1 MELKV
6 VEMVHRRPP
15 LLGKLRLLHCL
26 RNPPVVHSKT
36 SVAMNFQDPPSQ
48 GAIPASEHGH
58 ASLITPSTSTATAC
72 NDCADRDHDG
82 VLPRFHPS
90 DATGDQPDGGP
101 DDGSNLS
108 HCLCGERSC
117 AEQRKTSSRSDV
129 TGTLKKNSWTPPD
142 IVMQLLAAQNGFLA
156 EKLTEARTK
165 LESTQNHDNASEM
178 LDRPGSV
185 ADNED
190 GDDDPLQMMKLAMKK
205 RQQVEES
212 LQEECRQLREGLS
225 HMLSLVGLT
234 MAHFD
239 PKDMSAILLPGLDP
253 LPDGFPLPDMG
264 AQLDMNVFDGP
275 FAYDKIKKRGITQVQ
290 MKDVREG
297 LRLVTKICTILCL
310 IIGIVALLRL
320 PGQLSGPLRLMDQ
333 KQRGMGVWVRW

>member
-1 MELKV
+1 
-6 VEMVHRRPP
+6 
-15 LLGKLRLLHCL
+15 
-26 RNPPVVHSKT
+26 
-36 SVAMNFQDPPSQ
+36 
-48 GAIPASEHGH
+48 
-58 ASLITPSTSTATAC
+58 
-72 NDCADRDHDG
+72 
-82 VLPRFHPS
+82 
-90 DATGDQPDGGP
+90 
-101 DDGSNLS
+101 
-108 HCLCGERSC
+108 
-117 AEQRKTSSRSDV
+117 
-129 TGTLKKNSWTPPD
+129 
-142 IVMQLLAAQNGFLA
+142 
-156 EKLTEARTK
+156 

-190 GDDDPLQMMKLAMKK
+190 GGDDPWQTMKLAMKK
-205 RQQVEES
+205 RQQVEEA

-239 PKDMSAILLPGLDP
+239 PKDMSAILLPGPDP

-275 FAYDKIKKRGITQVQ
+275 FAYDTIKKRGITQVQ

-310 IIGIVALLRL
+310 IVGLVALLRL
-320 PGQLSGPLRLMDQ
+320 PGQLSGPLRLMGQ